1 MICTFT
7 GAWFAVAI
15 AADASDEFSK
25 IYWEY
30 EEVDKYGPYVWH
42 EKEKKKPGVDPI
54 LEGYKDTLA
63 EQRELFYM
71 LHDQSIFHIFISN
84 SSSFA
89 IITEAML
96 EKVIGTA
103 EPAAAEESKVQKRR
117 SRKLLTNDPQ
127 SLYLS
132 ANALDSYNA
141 AMSSRDFAHKLVQW
155 KNVIISDL
163 EEVSDPDINFCETGL
178 AYDRAF
184 NSIEL
189 DIVAK
194 SFEDAAA
201 ELRTIREG
209 IRSQLTETAHS
220 LCQFATLNFIEEK
233 LDYNTLRESVSDGG
247 VDTPR
252 TATEFA
258 AVPNWHEDLWDQV
271 EGQSENNAAI
281 PNIGTDDPH
290 PNSAITDEDVISGL
304 NDLAYSYL
312 NSSDFSLVM
321 WNGFDRPGTNM
332 KGSRHYFDHQSS
344 VDFGNAVTVAHFM
357 ASRKVPYDLP
367 RLQAQRS
374 NATVYLN
381 PIVCD
386 DGAVV
391 NLRKGL
397 RFALDMA
404 IERKHIINS
413 LYRAAAKANE
423 TSVLRFMRTDKIRW
437 LRGGDIDDQPEWG
450 ESLLMSN
457 ARRIEDMRKIIRTF
471 VQVETFEGYADWYI
485 DHQMPDTVP

>member
-1 MICTFT
+1 M
-7 GAWFAVAI
+7 
-15 AADASDEFSK
+15 
-25 IYWEY
+25 
-30 EEVDKYGPYVWH
+30 
-42 EKEKKKPGVDPI
+42 
-54 LEGYKDTLA
+54 
-63 EQRELFYM
+63 
-71 LHDQSIFHIFISN
+71 
-84 SSSFA
+84 
-89 IITEAML
+89 
-96 EKVIGTA
+96 
-103 EPAAAEESKVQKRR
+103 
-117 SRKLLTNDPQ
+117 
-127 SLYLS
+127 
-132 ANALDSYNA
+132 
-141 AMSSRDFAHKLVQW
+141 
-155 KNVIISDL
+155 
-163 EEVSDPDINFCETGL
+163 
-178 AYDRAF
+178 
-184 NSIEL
+184 
-189 DIVAK
+189 
-194 SFEDAAA
+194 
-201 ELRTIREG
+201 
-209 IRSQLTETAHS
+209 
-220 LCQFATLNFIEEK
+220 
-233 LDYNTLRESVSDGG
+233 
-247 VDTPR
+247 
-252 TATEFA
+252 
-258 AVPNWHEDLWDQV
+258 

-290 PNSAITDEDVISGL
+290 PNTAITDEDVISGL

-413 LYRAAAKANE
+413 LYKAAAKANE

-437 LRGGDIDDQPEWG
+437 LRGGDIELTISQNG
-450 ESLLMSN
+450 EKACS
-457 ARRIEDMRKIIRTF
+457 
-471 VQVETFEGYADWYI
+471 
-485 DHQMPDTVP
+485 